1 MNSTPTMVFLFKEK
15 FKKSDRVRFATGI
28 GMLHP
33 SLAGCGW
40 DSLVEGCC
48 L

>member
-1 MNSTPTMVFLFKEK
+1 MFDPTTGIL
-15 FKKSDRVRFATGI
+15 FKKSDRVQFATGI
-28 GMLHP
+28 GMMHP